1 MRMIDRQGTGT
12 AEQDNVLAQ
21 LEVERREGELLRAA
35 LVRLSAET
43 RGVLSAAT
51 ERAELTTALATARD
65 EVQALQA
72 SLASQQG
79 QLEELRGS
87 LAHPSGPVQEAA
99 RRSEIWAWY
108 VRTLIAAAE
117 ARLRDLDGRPEGT
130 PDEESGRRWSSLA
143 GEGVDDAFV
152 RHLVRASGLFDPDT
166 YLAINGDVASAGN
179 DPLDHYL
186 TYGGQEGRDL
196 GGRFDAND
204 YLRIN
209 QDVAE
214 AGLNPLVHFLC
225 FGLLEG
231 RGFECLRLE
240 TDPVAAEA
248 VAVAP
253 LPENASTETSNTGFD
268 DDPFPGRPK
277 ILFIG
282 WGESSHTTSWIDLL
296 DGEPFNVRLFC
307 LPWMQP
313 AQDWPVRSYLTA
325 PHLPARDDAS
335 RRTVQPADVAVAPWN
350 GIPTVE
356 GALAEVIR
364 TWQPDV
370 IHTLGLDPAA
380 FLYHQTRAQYGLAG
394 IGRWIVQARGGPDL
408 VLNQYNPGK
417 RQVIEEVLQACD
429 HFIADNAQN
438 YELAGRLGLDEAKAS
453 DPGLGVVS
461 GPGGLDIDELRG
473 RWTALP
479 SRRERVIV
487 WPKAYEINSAKAMPV
502 FEAIVK
508 YWPQLAPCRIEML
521 WMTQEEVQYWY
532 ERMIPDEI
540 KAHCVRHSR
549 LTRDET
555 LAHIAKARV
564 LLAPSLLDGI
574 PNTMMEAMALGAA
587 PLVSPLD
594 TITPVVEPEVN
605 VLFARNLYPD
615 EIGEQLVRLMT
626 DDALVDRMAEANI
639 ERVREMADRARIR
652 PAAIAY
658 YESVSASSRAH
669 RSAALG
675 G

>member
-1 MRMIDRQGTGT
+1 MLG
-12 AEQDNVLAQ
+12 Q
-21 LEVERREGELLRAA
+21 LEVERREVNLLRAA
-35 LVRLSAET
+35 VVRLSAEM

-65 EVQALQA
+65 DIHTLQASLA

-79 QLEELRGS
+79 QE
-87 LAHPSGPVQEAA
+87 QEAA

-108 VRTLIAAAE
+108 ARTLIAAAE
-117 ARLRDLDGRPEGT
+117 TRLRELDGRFESLR
-130 PDEESGRRWSSLA
+130 DEEAGRRWSSLA
-143 GEGVDDAFV
+143 GEGVDVAFV
-152 RHLVRASGLFDPDT
+152 RHLVRASGLFDPDA
-166 YLAINGDVASAGN
+166 YLAINGDVAAAGS

-196 GGRFDAND
+196 GSRFDANG
-204 YLRIN
+204 YLTIN
-209 QDVAE
+209 RDVAE
-214 AGLNPLVHFLC
+214 AGTNPLAHFLC

-231 RGFECLRLE
+231 RGFECLRTE
-240 TDPVAAEA
+240 TDPDAAEVVD
-248 VAVAP
+248 VAS
-253 LPENASTETSNTGFD
+253 LPESASAETSNTGFD

-282 WGESSHTTSWIDLL
+282 WGESSHTASWIDLL
-296 DGEPFNVRLFC
+296 DGQPFNVRLFC

-325 PHLPARDDAS
+325 PHLPRRDDAS
-335 RRTVQPADVAVAPWN
+335 RRTVQPADLAVAPWN
-350 GIPTVE
+350 GITTVE
-356 GALAEVIR
+356 GALAQVIR

-370 IHTLGLDPAA
+370 IHTLGFDPAA
-380 FLYHQTRAQYGLAG
+380 FLYHQTRAQYDLAG
-394 IGRWIVQARGGPDL
+394 IGTWIAQARGGPDL

-417 RQVIEEVLQACD
+417 RQVIEEIMQACD

-453 DPGLGVVS
+453 NPGLGVVS
-461 GPGGLDIDELRG
+461 GPGGLDIDELRS

-532 ERMIPDEI
+532 ERVIPDEI

-549 LTRDET
+549 LSRDET
-555 LAHIAKARV
+555 LAHIARARV

-615 EIGEQLVRLMT
+615 EIGEQLVRLMS
-626 DDALVDRMAEANI
+626 DDALVDRMAEANV
-639 ERVREMADRARIR
+639 ERVRVMADRARIR
-652 PAAIAY
+652 PTAIAY
-658 YESVSASSRAH
+658 YESVSARSRAR
-669 RSAALG
+669 RSAAHG